1 LSSLQ
6 TGVFAHYQYAMD
18 TTILITGA
26 NGFIGSHFTQLMESL
41 GHRVVPLDVL
51 PRSADLSL
59 LAIQTP
65 SRIMNVTDEAPFRE
79 LCRVEQPTHI
89 FHAAHPP
96 RDDNPGV
103 LNFCYRAMTN
113 ILEAAREL
121 NLSRVVYSSSG
132 ALYGQL
138 RKKDHLPIKEN
149 DPVAIYPTF
158 FYRSAK
164 IMSEW
169 IGDFYKEKF
178 GVPFVALRYSSVYGP
193 GLGRGIPLEL
203 KKGVLGEPCRPY
215 LTRLPDDLIYIDDVT
230 DAVRRALFTER
241 PLSRAYNI
249 AFDKT
254 VGNQD
259 LTDAIRKALP
269 DISFEIGKHPHTAT
283 VGAHRDRD
291 PLDVSRAKE
300 ELDWRPTTDLENGIA
315 RIADWLKSHANRLK

>member
-1 LSSLQ
+1 
-6 TGVFAHYQYAMD
+6 MD
-18 TTILITGA
+18 STILITGA

-41 GHRVVPLDVL
+41 GNRVVPVDVL

-79 LCRVEQPTHI
+79 LCRLEKPTHI

-96 RDDNPGV
+96 RDDSPEV

-113 ILEAAREL
+113 ILEASREL

-138 RKKDHLPIKEN
+138 RKKDHAPIKED
-149 DPVAIYPTF
+149 DPVAIYPTY
-158 FYRSAK
+158 FYRSGK

-169 IGDFYKEKF
+169 MGDFYKQKF

-193 GLGRGIPLEL
+193 GLARGIPLEL
-203 KKGVLGEPCRPY
+203 KKGVLGQPCRPY

-230 DAVRRALFTER
+230 DAVRRALFTEE

-249 AFDKT
+249 ALDQMY
-254 VGNQD
+254 GNQD
-259 LTDAIRKALP
+259 LEDSIRKALP
-269 DISFEIGKHPHTAT
+269 EISFEIGKHPHAAT

-291 PLDVSRAKE
+291 PLDITRAKE
-300 ELDWRPTTDLENGIA
+300 ELNWRPTIDLENGVA
-315 RIADWLKSHANRLK
+315 RVAAWLKSHANRLK